1 MKYEVTFSCG
11 HTHTVELF
19 GKTSDRERKI
29 KYYETYGV
37 CPDCYKAQKTAEM
50 AKDCDE
56 VVMFYGDY
64 KNYYAD
70 CNTKPGSYDS
80 KAKTIVVYVPRKQD
94 AHAKESAQP
103 QQAEAADE
111 PSQSEAPAAD
121 DHAAQHR
128 ASILATID
136 EAQAAFTPE
145 QRQHPKF
152 AQINDRFERIRA
164 AVVACTSTAD
174 LLACYGAIHAYD
186 PYSAR
191 EQAFT
196 KILLKATPAND
207 TQRSLLGL

>member
-19 GKTSDRERKI
+19 GKTSEREKKI
-29 KYYETYGV
+29 KYYETYGL
-37 CPDCYKAQKTAEM
+37 CPDCYKAQKAAEM
-50 AKDCDE
+50 AKGCDE
-56 VVMFYGDY
+56 VTMFYGDY

-80 KAKTIVVYVPRKQD
+80 KDKTIVVYVPRKQD
-94 AHAKESAQP
+94 AQAEESAQF
-103 QQAEAADE
+103 QQAEA
-111 PSQSEAPAAD
+111 PAAG

-128 ASILATID
+128 AAILATID

-152 AQINDRFERIRA
+152 AQINNRLERIRA
-164 AVVACTSTAD
+164 AVVACKSAAD
-174 LLACYGAIHAYD
+174 LLACYGAIHAYE

-191 EQAFT
+191 EQAFA

-207 TQRSLLGL
+207 AQRALLGL

>member
-1 MKYEVTFSCG
+1 MKYEVTCSCG

-56 VVMFYGDY
+56 VVMSYGDY

-94 AHAKESAQP
+94 A
-103 QQAEAADE
+103 QAEAADE
-111 PSQSEAPAAD
+111 PRQAEAAAAD

-128 ASILATID
+128 AAILATID

-174 LLACYGAIHAYD
+174 LLACYGAIHAYE

-191 EQAFT
+191 EQAFA